1 MIRVYIVEDNAQ
13 LLEDAT
19 LCLNAQGFDCYGA
32 PDGQSF
38 NDLISKQLPDIAVLD
53 WMLPDETGLVISQRL
68 RNNEQTNKIGI
79 IFLTSRSDIGARI
92 SGLEF
97 ADAYHVKPIDYLE
110 LGAVI
115 KSVYRR
121 IEITKS
127 SATKPT
133 WRLDAGNLILHSPAG
148 QSLNLSHREFILLRE
163 LANSPNSPVSAKL
176 IIESWGEE
184 WINFE
189 KNRLELLLSRLR
201 TKMKNISDDSL
212 SPIRAIRNQGYHL
225 MIPIQVH
232 D

>member
-1 MIRVYIVEDNAQ
+1 MIRIYIVEDNAQ

-32 PDGQSF
+32 SDGQSF
-38 NDLISKQLPDIAVLD
+38 NTLISERLPDIAVLD
-53 WMLPDETGLVISQRL
+53 WVLPDETGLVISQRL

-79 IFLTSRSDIGARI
+79 IFLTARSDIGARI

-115 KSVYRR
+115 KSIYRR
-121 IEITKS
+121 MEIINS

-133 WRLDAGNLILHSPAG
+133 WHLDTGNLILHSPEG
-148 QSLNLSHREFILLRE
+148 QSLNLSHREFILLRA
-163 LANSPNSPVSAKL
+163 LANSPNTPVSTKL

-201 TKMKNISDDSL
+201 TKIKNISDDSL
-212 SPIRAIRNQGYHL
+212 NPIRAIRHQGYHL